1 MDVRLRALKDAIE
14 NGIADSRKLLE
25 EIVNINSFAYN
36 KEGVEKVAGILTK
49 RFVHLGFNET
59 IIPRDKVGNITLLS
73 NQAAINAGNKGGLLL
88 NAHLDTVFEPG
99 QKQIP
104 YYSVDGIIRG
114 HGVTDDKGGAVII
127 YQAVKALF
135 ETKLLDHIP
144 VRVLFNTDEEQGSDC
159 SKDLIKKEAA
169 ASELVV
175 VAEYGKPRDDG
186 ATVVTGR
193 AGRGRINL
201 NLKGRNSEV
210 AMLEIM
216 EKTTLLGSPDQQ
228 PIVKFRDYVCNQ
240 NEARAIITFGFSTIP
255 EGERLQEVI
264 EDIIIYTAGIFKTD
278 HFMENCLTRPPLIFN
293 EKRWSVFHKLQNIG
307 EKVGFRLHP
316 ESRTAGSDAS
326 FVPDGVPVLD
336 GMGPVG
342 DKIHSNDEFMQACSL
357 SARPLLIAELAAQ
370 MFA

>member
-1 MDVRLRALKDAIE
+1 MDIRIRALRDSIE
-14 NGIADSRKLLE
+14 SNNKDSRKLLE
-25 EIVNINSFAYN
+25 EIVNINSYAYN
-36 KEGVEKVAGILTK
+36 KEGVEKVAGILRK
-49 RFVHLGFNET
+49 RFTNLGFTET
-59 IIPRDKVGNITLLS
+59 VIPRSKVGNITLLS
-73 NQAAINAGNKGGLLL
+73 NQAAIKAGNMGGVLL

-127 YQAVKALF
+127 YQALKALF
-135 ETKLLDHIP
+135 ETKMLDHIP

-159 SKDLIKKEAA
+159 SKDLIKKEASV
-169 ASELVV
+169 SELVI
-175 VAEYGKPRDDG
+175 VAEYGKPRDNG

-193 AGRGRINL
+193 MGRGRINL

-228 PIVKFRDYVCNQ
+228 PLVRFRDYVCNS
-240 NEARAIITFGFSTIP
+240 NEARAMITFGYATVP

-278 HFMENCLTRPPLIFN
+278 HYMENGLTRPPVIFD
-293 EKRWSVFHKLQNIG
+293 EKRWNVFNRLQKIG
-307 EKVGFRLHP
+307 ESIGFNLHP

-326 FVPDGVPVLD
+326 FVPDHVPVLD

-342 DKIHSNDEFMQACSL
+342 DKIHTDEEFMQACSL
-357 SARPLLIAELAAQ
+357 TARPLVIAELVAQ
-370 MFA
+370 MFS